1 MTENTNDQQTSKLVG
16 LLAQFDDPETLVHA
30 CEHARLDG
38 YKAMDAYSPFPV
50 HGIDP
55 AIGIRRTILPFIVLV
70 IAFGG
75 LAIGLGMQWYT
86 NKADWSPIFP
96 GYAFKISGKPYFSL
110 PANIP
115 VTFEVIVLSSAFAT
129 FFGMW
134 ILNKLPMLSN
144 PLHRISRF
152 KQVTND
158 KFFLMIETKDAKF
171 DATKTQA
178 QLNEWGAV
186 AIDEVRQDLTDTKLP
201 SWLKLAGVLTAI
213 LLLLPPVAI
222 FRAQGMTN
230 RQPRLHF
237 MPDMDWQDKS
247 KTQTLAPLLVDGK
260 PLFNDVRV
268 MRDPVVGSIARG
280 QLEADTEMYL
290 GIKKDRKSD
299 VAVSGSRSVRVGT
312 AQEDADG
319 DQADLK
325 KPDDKK
331 TDDEKLNAEKSEAVD
346 SDTAQSAVDPAV
358 EDVSM
363 YVTEFP
369 EGIEISE
376 ETIARGQQRFNIYC
390 AACHGYAGNGD
401 GLVNTR
407 AVALNLNGKAT
418 WTAAKSLHD
427 PVVKDSERNPVGRIF
442 ETISVGRGTMGP
454 YRNQI
459 PAADRW
465 LIVAYVKALQE
476 MGIELPTVETTE
488 TANEK

>member
-1 MTENTNDQQTSKLVG
+1 
-16 LLAQFDDPETLVHA
+16 
-30 CEHARLDG
+30 LDG
-38 YKAMDAYSPFPV
+38 YKSMDAYSPFPV

-55 AIGIRRTILPFIVLV
+55 AIGIKRTMLPFIVLIV
-70 IAFGG
+70 GLTG

-144 PLHRISRF
+144 PLHRVSRF
-152 KQVTND
+152 KRVTND
-158 KFFLMIETKDAKF
+158 KFFLMIDTKDDKF

-186 AIDEVRQDLTDTKLP
+186 AIEEVRQDLTDSKLP
-201 SWLKLAGVLTAI
+201 SWLKLAGVLAAI

-237 MPDMDWQDKS
+237 MPDMDWQEKG
-247 KTQTLAPLLVDGK
+247 KTQALSPLMANGER
-260 PLFNDVRV
+260 LFADERV
-268 MRDPVVGSIARG
+268 MRQPVTGSIARG
-280 QLEADTEMYL
+280 RLENDTEMFR
-290 GIKKDRKSD
+290 GIKQDWKPD
-299 VAVSGSRSVRVGT
+299 VAVTGSKSARVSTSQDEAGNEGND
-312 AQEDADG
+312 QGADG
-319 DQADLK
+319 G
-325 KPDDKK
+325 
-331 TDDEKLNAEKSEAVD
+331 
-346 SDTAQSAVDPAV
+346 DTAAEAES
-358 EDVSM
+358 EDLSM

-369 EGIEISE
+369 KGVEVSE
-376 ETIARGQQRFNIYC
+376 DSLARGQQRFNIYC
-390 AACHGYAGNGD
+390 SACHGYAGNGD
-401 GLVNTR
+401 GLVNAR
-407 AVALNLNGKAT
+407 AVALNLNGKAS
-418 WTAAKSLHD
+418 WTSAKSLHD
-427 PVVKDSERNPVGRIF
+427 PVLKDAEKNPVGRIF
-442 ETISVGRGTMGP
+442 ETITAGRGTMGP
-454 YRNQI
+454 YGDQI

-476 MGIELPTVETTE
+476 TGIKPPVAEATEEVE
-488 TANEK
+488 AK